1 MDDAGAFALCGGL
14 CNRRTLW
21 VGLWTDFSG
30 RVVVGVVFRW
40 VGSEGGVSPA
50 DGVVKHRVITVGR
63 PSGWAKSATEE
74 FAKRIRGFAE
84 IELLH
89 VKEGTKQEAEL
100 LEKTEGWHRV
110 ALDERGRTAGTAE
123 WKKEFETW
131 ERGGKAK
138 TAWIL
143 GGADGHGAGFRDQCG
158 DLWSLGPQT
167 LSHELALV
175 VLLEQIYRVE
185 SWRAGHPYHR
195 E

>member
-1 MDDAGAFALCGGL
+1 M
-14 CNRRTLW
+14 
-21 VGLWTDFSG
+21 
-30 RVVVGVVFRW
+30 
-40 VGSEGGVSPA
+40 
-50 DGVVKHRVITVGR
+50 KHRVITVGR
-63 PSGWAKSATEE
+63 PSGWAMSAVEE
-74 FAKRIRGFAE
+74 FAKRIGRFAE

-110 ALDERGRTAGTAE
+110 ALDERGRAAGTAD
-123 WKKEFETW
+123 WKKEFEKW

-143 GGADGHGAGFRDQCG
+143 GGADGHGESFRRKCG
-158 DLWSLGPQT
+158 QILSLGPQT
-167 LSHELALV
+167 LSHDLALV

>member
-1 MDDAGAFALCGGL
+1 M
-14 CNRRTLW
+14 
-21 VGLWTDFSG
+21 
-30 RVVVGVVFRW
+30 
-40 VGSEGGVSPA
+40 
-50 DGVVKHRVITVGR
+50 KHRVITVGR
-63 PSGWAKSATEE
+63 SSGWARSAAEE
-74 FAKRIRGFAE
+74 FVKRIGGFTE

-89 VKEGTKQEAEL
+89 VKEGTKQETEL
-100 LEKTEGWHRV
+100 FDKTKGWHRV
-110 ALDERGRTAGTAE
+110 ALDERGRSGGTAE

-143 GGADGHGAGFRDQCG
+143 GGADGHGADFCKQCG
-158 DLWSLGPQT
+158 DTRSLGPQT
-167 LSHELALV
+167 LSHDLALV